1 MLRIYVHIVSCT
13 SFFGRVYMSM
23 YKELRERE
31 RERKLQSYTDAVLCT
46 HVNMQSHKRPLHSI
60 FNSCTTKRQKS
71 LRLQALEFPTWL
83 RIICSPCLASHL
95 VPHFRRC
102 QGQSKHGLSRPQML
116 VAQLAPPDSKV
127 LQLQWRTCQI
137 HATPKL
143 KPC

>member
-1 MLRIYVHIVSCT
+1 MLRKYVHIVSMYP
-13 SFFGRVYMSM
+13 FFWSSLYVYL
-23 YKELRERE
+23 KRAERE
-31 RERKLQSYTDAVLCT
+31 REKESCSLIRVAVLCT
-46 HVNMQSHKRPLHSI
+46 HVKMQSHKRLLHSI
-60 FNSCTTKRQKS
+60 FNSFTTKRQKS

>member
-31 RERKLQSYTDAVLCT
+31 RERKLQSYTGAVLCT
-46 HVNMQSHKRPLHSI
+46 HVKMQSHKRLLHSI

-127 LQLQWRTCQI
+127 LQLQI
-137 HATPKL
+137 HASPKL